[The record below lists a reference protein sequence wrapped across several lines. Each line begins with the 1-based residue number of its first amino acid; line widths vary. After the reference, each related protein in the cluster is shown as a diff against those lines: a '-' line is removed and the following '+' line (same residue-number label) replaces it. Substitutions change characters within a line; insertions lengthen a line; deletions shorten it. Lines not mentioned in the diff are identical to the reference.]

1 VLPQVSKSI
10 VSVRLHDQRAQV
22 NSLIKRR
29 LCRLFFTQYKNSW
42 LVRIRLCRLV
52 GIRRYH

>member
-1 VLPQVSKSI
+1 
-10 VSVRLHDQRAQV
+10 VRLHDQRAQV

-52 GIRRYH
+52 GIRLYH